1 MALFVIGLAG
11 LTVPAASAEEPETTE
26 VEATP
31 SLPLAMADG
40 TVPPLVR
47 FSGLVRLPDAQVSTG
62 KAASKAWPHA
72 IAITFA
78 LYKDQEG
85 GVALWEE
92 TQTVA
97 VEAGGRYTVLLGAKE
112 QLPMELFTANE
123 ARWLGVRAEGAG
135 EQARIL
141 LVSVPYALKAADAE
155 TLGGKPLSS
164 FVLQEESTTGFAP
177 QREKSKSSGEAS
189 VIDPGAT
196 PQVIS
201 GTAGRIAKF
210 TGPNPDD
217 LGDSVMFE
225 SAGNIGIGTT
235 SPASILNVSSVSP
248 ELRMTSTSSVSI
260 PQLTFYDGATLGGF
274 FQFRNSGVADPN
286 IFRLGGKASGSQ
298 FAIVTS
304 DTEKVRVDAS
314 GRVGIGT
321 TTPASILH
329 LSATSPE
336 LRLTSTSSV
345 SIPQLSFYDGATLG
359 GFFQYRNSGVADP
372 NIFSLGGKVAGS
384 QFAIHA
390 GGSEK
395 VRVTAAGNVG
405 IGTTSPVGKL
415 QVAGSVRAS
424 AYQDL
429 SGNPVASVAGL
440 IRGITLLVG
449 CETCSPL
456 TDADDQPTFYADVI
470 GPMTINSVTCFSDAG
485 TPSINL
491 QRNDGT
497 PANIL
502 TPDLVCSTSGAT
514 ATGLN
519 LVGTETTL
527 QLNNTLDFV
536 MVAAGGSAKR
546 VTVVIKATVN

>member
-1 MALFVIGLAG
+1 
-11 LTVPAASAEEPETTE
+11 
-26 VEATP
+26 
-31 SLPLAMADG
+31 
-40 TVPPLVR
+40 
-47 FSGLVRLPDAQVSTG
+47 
-62 KAASKAWPHA
+62 
-72 IAITFA
+72 
-78 LYKDQEG
+78 
-85 GVALWEE
+85 
-92 TQTVA
+92 
-97 VEAGGRYTVLLGAKE
+97 
-112 QLPMELFTANE
+112 
-123 ARWLGVRAEGAG
+123 
-135 EQARIL
+135 
-141 LVSVPYALKAADAE
+141 
-155 TLGGKPLSS
+155 
-164 FVLQEESTTGFAP
+164 
-177 QREKSKSSGEAS
+177 
-189 VIDPGAT
+189 
-196 PQVIS
+196 
-201 GTAGRIAKF
+201 
-210 TGPNPDD
+210 
-217 LGDSVMFE
+217 MFE